1 MVMINTVPT
10 VQRILDVSQQLLQM
24 RGYNSFDY
32 GDISQAI
39 GVNTTIIHEYFPV
52 KSDLAKALVVRY
64 RHTFYDLEANID
76 RSTNH
81 AIRKLEAFAD
91 LYLDGLRSGRVCLCG
106 MMAEDINTLPP
117 DVREEVR
124 AFFNENEAWLV
135 KVMSEGIEAGLVRL
149 QGAIEVEAQLL
160 MIGLQG
166 AQLTARTYND
176 LDRFRRLAKRLIAG
190 VTA

>member
-32 GDISQAI
+32 ADISQAI
-39 GVNTTIIHEYFPV
+39 GVNRTTIYEHFPL

-64 RHTFYDLEANID
+64 RHTFHDLEASID
-76 RSTNH
+76 RSTHH

-91 LYLDGLRSGRVCLCG
+91 LYMDGLRSGRVCLCG
-106 MMAEDINTLPP
+106 MMAEDINTLPL

-135 KVMSEGIEAGLVRL
+135 KVMKEGVEVGLVRL
-149 QGAIEVEAQLL
+149 QGAIEIEAQLL

-176 LDRFRRLAKRLIAG
+176 LNRFNLLAQRLITG
-190 VTA
+190 VMA

>member
-1 MVMINTVPT
+1 MVMINTGT
-10 VQRILDVSQQLLQM
+10 TLQRILDVSQQLLQM

-32 GDISQAI
+32 ADISEAI
-39 GVNTTIIHEYFPV
+39 GVGKTVIHEFFPL
-52 KSDLAKALVVRY
+52 KSDLAKALIVRY
-64 RHTFYDLEANID
+64 RHTFYDLEAHID
-76 RSTNH
+76 RSTHH

-117 DVREEVR
+117 DVRAEVR
-124 AFFNENEAWLV
+124 AFFDENEAWLV
-135 KVMSEGIEAGLVRL
+135 KVMNEGIEAGLVRL

-160 MIGLQG
+160 MIALQG

-176 LDRFRRLAKRLIAG
+176 LERFKRLAQRLIIG

>member
-1 MVMINTVPT
+1 MINTVPI
-10 VQRILDVSQQLLQM
+10 VQRILDMSQQLLQM

-32 GDISQAI
+32 ADISQAI
-39 GVNTTIIHEYFPV
+39 GVNKTIIHEHFPM

-64 RHTFYDLEANID
+64 RHTFYELEANID
-76 RSTNH
+76 RSTSH

-91 LYLDGLRSGRVCLCG
+91 LYLDGLRSGRICLCG

-117 DVREEVR
+117 DVQEEVR
-124 AFFNENEAWLV
+124 SFFNENEAWLV
-135 KVMSEGIEAGLVRL
+135 KVMREGTEVGLVRL

-176 LDRFRRLAKRLIAG
+176 LQRFQLLAQRLIAG